1 MFTVQDSTFVC
12 DDSITLKLSYF
23 YFAAG
28 FTITE
33 EFDTL
38 FML

>member
-1 MFTVQDSTFVC
+1 MFNIQRC
-12 DDSITLKLSYF
+12 NYLETLKLSNPQT

-28 FTITE
+28 FTITDAFE
-33 EFDTL
+33 TL